1 MHDIKI
7 VFAGTPEFSV
17 PCLTALLAGP
27 GQVVAVYTQPDRPAG
42 RGRRLAASPVKEA
55 ALADDLPVRQ
65 PATLKDPAAVTEL
78 AAFAPDLMV
87 VVAYGLLLPP
97 AVLATPRLGCI
108 NVHASL
114 LPRWRGAA
122 PIQAAIRAGD
132 AETGI
137 TIMVM
142 DAGLDTGPML
152 SQRAVPLEARETGQS
167 LHDKLAALGGS
178 LLLETLPGYLDGT
191 ITPQAQPED
200 ESLVTY
206 APQIKKQEGEIDWTQ
221 SAAVIDRLV
230 RAFTP
235 WPGTF
240 TYWHDQRL
248 KIIAGHAAAGQATP
262 GRVIAHGDA
271 LAIGTGDG
279 LYLPEELQLPGRK
292 ALPADDFVRGQADII
307 SATLGN
313 PTA

>member
-122 PIQAAIRAGD
+122 PIQRALLAGD
-132 AETGI
+132 TETGI
-137 TIMVM
+137 TIMGM
-142 DAGLDTGPML
+142 EAGLDTGPMYL
-152 SQRAVPLEARETGQS
+152 ARTTPIDPRDTGGS
-167 LHDKLAALGGS
+167 LHDRLARLGAEALRAAL
-178 LLLETLPGYLDGT
+178 PGILDGT
-191 ITPQAQPED
+191 LHPQPQDPRLA
-200 ESLVTY
+200 TY
-206 APQIKKQEGEIDWTQ
+206 AKKLTKEEALIDWTRPATAIERQ
-221 SAAVIDRLV
+221 V
-230 RAFTP
+230 RAFDP
-235 WPGTF
+235 WPVAET
-240 TYWHDQRL
+240 RL
-248 KIIAGHAAAGQATP
+248 GQTTLRIWEAYAVDTTADATP
-262 GRVIAHGDA
+262 GAVVATGRDGVEVATGEGRLRITRMQPPGKRPMSAADYLNAHR
-271 LAIGTGDG
+271 LDG
-279 LYLPEELQLPGRK
+279 QH
-292 ALPADDFVRGQADII
+292 
-307 SATLGN
+307 LG
-313 PTA
+313 